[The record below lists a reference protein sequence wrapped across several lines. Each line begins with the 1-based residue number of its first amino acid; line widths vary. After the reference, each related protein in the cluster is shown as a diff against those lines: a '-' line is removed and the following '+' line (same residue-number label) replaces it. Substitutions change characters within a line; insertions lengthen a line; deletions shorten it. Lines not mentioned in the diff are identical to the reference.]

1 MQHLFWRRGYTGG
14 RGQVRPLC
22 KKGPFYRSVSTNVPH
37 CGLKSEKINTTKHA
51 PVYVRSCLKII
62 GTNTL
67 FQYVC
72 VFFRQVDYAAEC
84 SDFKDHFIGNKTLCN
99 GDFEQTG

>member
-1 MQHLFWRRGYTGG
+1 MSTIQ
-14 RGQVRPLC
+14 
-22 KKGPFYRSVSTNVPH
+22 KGAIYRSVSTNVPYR
-37 CGLKSEKINTTKHA
+37 GLKSGKINTTKHA
-51 PVYVRSCLKII
+51 PVYVRPCLKII

>member
-1 MQHLFWRRGYTGG
+1 MQHLFWRRGYTRG
-14 RGQVRPLC
+14 RGQVCPLC
-22 KKGPFYRSVSTNVPH
+22 KKGPFYRSVSTNVPY
-37 CGLKSEKINTTKHA
+37 CGLKSGKINTTKHA
-51 PVYVRSCLKII
+51 PVYVRPCLKII

-84 SDFKDHFIGNKTLCN
+84 SDFKDHFIGNETLCN

>member
-1 MQHLFWRRGYTGG
+1 MLFEVKERLEGLKCNIYFGG
-14 RGQVRPLC
+14 GGTQGGEDRCPLC
-22 KKGPFYRSVSTNVPH
+22 KKGPFYRSVSTNVSH

-51 PVYVRSCLKII
+51 PVHVRLCLKII

-72 VFFRQVDYAAEC
+72 GFF
-84 SDFKDHFIGNKTLCN
+84 SSG
-99 GDFEQTG
+99 